1 MADLL
6 IVQNITRE
14 GPGILRNILDA
25 ESIEYDLIDLDKGQ
39 SFPDPTSYKA
49 VVVLGGP
56 DSANDTTPKMV
67 AELARITEIIDA
79 GIPYLGICLG
89 LQTLVKAAGGSVVRS
104 PVKEIG
110 FTDFDDAPYTV
121 ELTPEGQS
129 DPLFQGLTSPL
140 QVFHLH
146 GETVEIEPEY
156 MQLLGSGKHC
166 QNQVVRVGA
175 TAYGIQCHFEMTR
188 DILAECADQ
197 DPDLQ
202 PLGSEA
208 ILKAYDQIQA
218 DYTKTGETLL
228 RNFLHIAK
236 VL

>member
-1 MADLL
+1 MADVL

-14 GPGILRNILDA
+14 GPGILRNILGA
-25 ESIEYDLIDLDKGQ
+25 ENIAYDLIDLDKGQ

-56 DSANDTTPKMV
+56 DSANDTTPKMT
-67 AELARITEIIDA
+67 AELAKITEIIDA

-89 LQTLVKAAGGSVVRS
+89 LQVLVKAAGGNVVRN
-104 PVKEIG
+104 PAKEIG
-110 FTDFDDAPYTV
+110 FIDPDGQPYTV
-121 ELTPEGQS
+121 ELTSDGHN
-129 DPLFQGLTSPL
+129 DPLFRDLTSPL
-140 QVFHLH
+140 TVFHLH
-146 GETVEIEPEY
+146 GETVEIKPEY
-156 MQLLGSGKHC
+156 MQLLGTGKHC

-175 TAYGIQCHFEMTR
+175 NAYGLQCHFEMTR
-188 DILAECADQ
+188 EILAECADK

-208 ILKAYDQIQA
+208 ILKSYDEIEA
-218 DYTKTGETLL
+218 NYIKTGETLL
-228 RNFLHIAK
+228 RNFLRIAK